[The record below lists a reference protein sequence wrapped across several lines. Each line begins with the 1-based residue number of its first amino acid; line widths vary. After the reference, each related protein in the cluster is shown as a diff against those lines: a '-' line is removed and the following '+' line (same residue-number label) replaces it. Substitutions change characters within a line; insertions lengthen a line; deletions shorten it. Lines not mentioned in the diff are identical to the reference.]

1 MPIQYEIDH
10 ERRLVRAR
18 VSGVLTDDDIFGYQ
32 RDAWSRPEVAGY
44 DELVDMSAVI
54 RIALPSIQRMKDLAR
69 LSAEMDAHGHPSRFA
84 IVAPGDIAFMLGRLY
99 KVFRGLASGTKRV
112 GVFRTE
118 AEADEFLRRPAEPGA
133 GPGELRAPIS
143 PDGHEKDKFPG

>member
-32 RDAWSRPEVAGY
+32 RAAWSRPDVADY
-44 DELVDMSAVI
+44 DEMVDMSAVV
-54 RIALPSIQRMKDLAR
+54 RIALPSVQRMKDLAR
-69 LSAEMDAHGHPSRFA
+69 LSSEMDARGRTSRFA
-84 IVAPGDIAFMLGRLY
+84 IVAPGDIAFIMGRLY
-99 KVFRGLASGTKRV
+99 KALRGLAGGNKRV

-118 AEADEFLRRPAEPGA
+118 AEADLFLSR
-133 GPGELRAPIS
+133 S
-143 PDGHEKDKFPG
+143 PDPDPGPD